1 MKRSLNISK
10 FKERDKAMITGI
22 FIALNIYM
30 RKSQI
35 SDESFHIMILLYKEQ
50 NKLKISRKK
59 KEEKLTE
66 TT

>member
-1 MKRSLNISK
+1 MKRSPNISI
-10 FKERDKAMITGI
+10 FKDCDKTLITGI

-35 SDESFHIMILLYKEQ
+35 RDESFHIMILPYKEQ

-59 KEEKLTE
+59 KEEI
-66 TT
+66 

>member
-1 MKRSLNISK
+1 MKRSPNISI
-10 FKERDKAMITGI
+10 FKERDKTLITGI

-35 SDESFHIMILLYKEQ
+35 RDESFHIMILPYKEQ

-59 KEEKLTE
+59 KEEI
-66 TT
+66 

>member
-1 MKRSLNISK
+1 MLIIHIS
-10 FKERDKAMITGI
+10 FV
-22 FIALNIYM
+22 
-30 RKSQI
+30 KSQI
-35 SDESFHIMILLYKEQ
+35 SDESFHIMILPYKEQ